1 MLENITRWTS
11 AYKGLALGALLTSAV
26 ALPTAAQTIYGLSGT
41 TTAST
46 LVSFSATAPGTLL
59 GTLPITGVTP
69 GQTIVGMDFRPNT
82 GQLFAMGYDGTTTGA
97 NSQLYTLDLTTGVA
111 TSVAPAIRLEL
122 GDPSARIGFD
132 FNPTVDRIRVVSS
145 TPVAAGNMTT
155 RNNYRLNPNN
165 GAIAA
170 TDTNLAYATTDPN
183 TGNTPSV
190 GAVAYTNSYIGST
203 ATVLYD
209 IDEAASRLLTQNPPN
224 NGTLNTIGTLS
235 TSTTGNSQ
243 STDFD
248 IYYNTTTGAN
258 TAYLSASIAGIATFS
273 ATLYTLSLPT
283 APTASVST
291 TSVGAI
297 GDGLID
303 VRDIAVQITRPATL
317 PALTGQLAYAL
328 AGTNLIT
335 FDTAQPSLIRTSAGI
350 TLPTGTP
357 ATQTLVGLDIRPSTN
372 TLYALGYDASVASPT
387 ANAQLYLINSTTGA
401 ATAFGSAIRLE
412 LGSGSIGFD
421 FNPVA
426 DRIRVVGANRNNYRL
441 NPTNAAAVFG
451 AMDAQVAYTT
461 GTNTPSIGAVAY
473 TNSFNGTTATALYN
487 YDEVLNQ
494 LNTQNTAAGTATD
507 GQLTAV
513 GASGITV
520 STASA
525 TITPNVDLDI
535 FSTAAGVNTAYMVAN
550 TGNTNNTAF
559 YTVNLTTG
567 AATLVGPIG
576 NGIAA
581 RDITIAAQT
590 GVVNSTRKTELATSL
605 SLYPNPLAGAARVAF
620 GLPRAAHVELTVTDA
635 LGRTVDTVDAGQRS
649 AGQQSIEWNRKGQAA
664 GIYFFRLSFDGQ
676 PAGTRQGV
684 LTE

>member
-1 MLENITRWTS
+1 MLANFTRWTS
-11 AYKGLALGALLTSAV
+11 ACKGVALGTLLAGVV

-41 TTAST
+41 AAANT
-46 LVSFSATAPGTLL
+46 LVSFSATAPGTVLS
-59 GTLPITGVTP
+59 TLPITGTTP

-82 GQLFAMGYDGTTTGA
+82 GQLFAMGYDATTTGA
-97 NSQLYTLDLTTGVA
+97 NAQLYTLDLATGLA

-122 GDPSARIGFD
+122 GDASARIGFD

-145 TPVAAGNMTT
+145 TSVTAGNTTT

-170 TDTNLAYATTDPN
+170 TDVNLAYATTDAN
-183 TGNTPSV
+183 AGATPGV

-209 IDEAASRLLTQNPPN
+209 IDETVSRLLTQNPPN
-224 NGTLNTIGTLS
+224 NGTLNTVGTIP
-235 TSTTGNSQ
+235 TSTTGTGQN
-243 STDFD
+243 TDFD
-248 IYYNTTTGAN
+248 IYYNATSGAN
-258 TAYLSASIAGIATFS
+258 TAYLSTSVAGFSGYS
-273 ATLYTLSLPT
+273 ATLYTLDLVT
-283 APTASVST
+283 AAT

-297 GDGLID
+297 GGGLID
-303 VRDIAVQITRPATL
+303 VRDIAVQIVRPATL

-335 FDTAQPSLIRTSAGI
+335 FDTAQPSLIRTSLGV

-357 ATQTLVGLDIRPSTN
+357 TTQTLVGLDIRPSTN
-372 TLYALGYDASVASPT
+372 TLYALGYDATVASPA

-412 LGSGSIGFD
+412 LGNGSVGFD

-441 NPTNAAAVFG
+441 NPTNAAAVL
-451 AMDAQVAYTT
+451 AATDAQVAYPNS
-461 GTNTPSIGAVAY
+461 TNTPSIGAVAY
-473 TNSFNGTTATALYN
+473 TNSFNNTTATTLYN
-487 YDEVLNQ
+487 YDEALNQ
-494 LNTQNTAAGTATD
+494 LNTQSTNIMAGTD

-513 GASGITV
+513 GTSGITIN
-520 STASA
+520 T
-525 TITPNVDLDI
+525 TTPNVDLDI
-535 FSTAAGVNTAYMVAN
+535 FSTMAGANTAYLVAN
-550 TGNTNNTAF
+550 TGASPNTAL
-559 YTVNLTTG
+559 YTVDLTTG
-567 AATLVGPIG
+567 AATLVGPVG
-576 NGIAA
+576 NGVAA
-581 RDITIAAQT
+581 RDIAIAIPT
-590 GVVNSTRKTELATSL
+590 GVVNSNRKTELATGL
-605 SLYPNPLAGAARVAF
+605 SLYPNPLAGAARITF

-635 LGRTVDTVDAGQRS
+635 LGRTVDTVDAGQRA
-649 AGQQSIEWNRKGQAA
+649 AGQQSVEWNRKGQAA

-676 PAGTRQGV
+676 SAGTRQGV

>member
-1 MLENITRWTS
+1 MLENFTRWTG
-11 AYKGLALGALLTSAV
+11 ACKGIALGTLLAGAV
-26 ALPTAAQTIYGLSGT
+26 ALPTAAQTIYGLSSTGT
-41 TTAST
+41 ATT

-59 GTLPITGVTP
+59 GTLPITGVTS

-97 NSQLYTLDLTTGVA
+97 NSQLYTLNLTTGAA
-111 TSVAPAIRLEL
+111 TSVAAAVRLEL
-122 GDPSARIGFD
+122 GDATARIGFD

-145 TPVAAGNMTT
+145 TAGNTTT

-165 GAIAA
+165 GAVAA
-170 TDTNLAYATTDPN
+170 TDTNLAYATNDAN
-183 TGNTPSV
+183 ASATPGV

-209 IDEAASRLLTQNPPN
+209 IDESVSRLLTQNPPN
-224 NGTLNTIGTLS
+224 NGTLNTVAPLS
-235 TSTTGNSQ
+235 TSTTGTSQ

-248 IYYNTTTGAN
+248 IYYNADSGAN
-258 TAYLSASIAGIATFS
+258 TAYLSASVAGIVEFS
-273 ATLYTLSLPT
+273 ATLYTLDLT
-283 APTASVST
+283 TGVT

-297 GDGLID
+297 GNGLID

-317 PALTGQLAYAL
+317 PTLTGQLAYAL
-328 AGTNLIT
+328 AGTNLIS
-335 FDTAQPSLIRTSAGI
+335 FDTAQPNLIRTSLGI

-357 ATQTLVGLDIRPSTN
+357 ATQTLVGLDVRPLTN
-372 TLYALGYDASVASPT
+372 TLYALGYNAAAAAGT
-387 ANAQLYLINSTTGA
+387 ANSQVYSVNAITGVA
-401 ATAFGSAIRLE
+401 NPIGSAITLD
-412 LGSGSIGFD
+412 LGTGSIGFD
-421 FNPVA
+421 FNPTV

-441 NPTNAAAVFG
+441 NPNNGALAATDG
-451 AMDAQVAYTT
+451 QLSYTT
-461 GTNTPSIGAVAY
+461 GTPSIGAAAY
-473 TNSFNGTTATALYN
+473 TNSFMGASTTSGTMLYN
-487 YDEVLNQ
+487 YDELLNQ
-494 LNTQNTAAGTATD
+494 LNTQSTANPPMD
-507 GQLTAV
+507 GQLTSV

-535 FSTAAGVNTAYMVAN
+535 FSTGVGVNTAYMVAN
-550 TGNTNNTAF
+550 TGNTNNTSL

-581 RDITIAAQT
+581 RDIAIAIPT
-590 GVVNSTRKTELATSL
+590 GVVNSTRKTELATGL
-605 SLYPNPLAGAARVAF
+605 LLYPNPLAGAARVAF

-635 LGRTVDTVDAGQRS
+635 LGRTVDTVDAGQRP